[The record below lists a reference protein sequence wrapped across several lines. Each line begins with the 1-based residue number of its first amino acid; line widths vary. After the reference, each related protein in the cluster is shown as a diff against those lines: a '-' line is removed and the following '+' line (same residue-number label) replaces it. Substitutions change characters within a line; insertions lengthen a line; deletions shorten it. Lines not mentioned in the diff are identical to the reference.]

1 MNYLYMENNTYLY
14 CTPSSKPLATSL
26 VAIMYV
32 ACSFLNPS
40 AASKKSW
47 SCGNLDFI
55 DSM

>member
-1 MNYLYMENNTYLY
+1 MDYLDRENNTYLY

-32 ACSFLNPS
+32 TWSFLNPS